1 MGCST
6 ACLALAVVRTAVVAK
21 PVAVLLPP
29 LAAMMDAPIVVI
41 RVAIPV
47 ARPTTRAGAVG
58 GVDHFRTCGGVVAT
72 IVATMVA
79 IASQPFSEDEVVAT
93 TYVRTAVR
101 ATLAVSARLAVTATL
116 VTGDGVL
123 PGTGVPAVVV
133 VEKAFGTVAGW
144 TGCSEEAVVVV
155 GRRPVATLAA
165 SGTTAVNQ
173 TAVAPPI
180 PTRAAT
186 IRCRLPRLS
195 ILPPT
200 KRRASLR

>member
-29 LAAMMDAPIVVI
+29 LAPIVVI

-58 GVDHFRTCGGVVAT
+58 GVDHFRTCGRVVAT

-101 ATLAVSARLAVTATL
+101 ATLAVSARLAVSATL
-116 VTGDGVL
+116 VTGDGGL

-133 VEKAFGTVAGW
+133 VEKAFGTVACW
-144 TGCSEEAVVVV
+144 TDCSAEAVVIV

-165 SGTTAVNQ
+165 SGTTAAVNQ
-173 TAVAPPI
+173 RAVRPP
-180 PTRAAT
+180 
-186 IRCRLPRLS
+186 L
-195 ILPPT
+195 
-200 KRRASLR
+200 